1 MIKAEWQCNGEASL
15 LKFELFSGS
24 NADIK
29 AFAASQGAT
38 FDMFAKVPTDVFE
51 TKQHFAPTLNFQ
63 TKSAADTLFSFFGF
77 LTESFPFNDQ
87 KNF

>member
-1 MIKAEWQCNGEASL
+1 MAKLVSWPFLPFLAISLAPKSRVSQSQRLRLNILIKAEWQCNGEASL
-15 LKFELFSGS
+15 LKFDLFSGS

-51 TKQHFAPTLNFQ
+51 TKQP
-63 TKSAADTLFSFFGF
+63 
-77 LTESFPFNDQ
+77 
-87 KNF
+87 